1 MLKRTFLL
9 LCALFVSLS
18 ALWAADP
25 AEEELGRRL
34 AALEGVCETKVLPS
48 GPYAGKY
55 EVMLTQPLDP
65 RRPERGSFRQ
75 RVVVMHV
82 GWDRPTVLVTQG
94 YDANLALREKYRD
107 ELSVYFD
114 ANIVFVEHR
123 YFDRSMPEPCDWRYL
138 TAENSAHDLHR
149 IREVFG
155 ALYPGKWI
163 ATGVSKGGTT
173 TLLYAAYYPGDV
185 DMYVPYVG
193 PLCTA
198 REDPRFIPFLERV
211 ATPDERDAVRTFQR
225 ELFLRKERLLPFFR
239 EQCTGKGLEFR
250 LPVEEIYDYCVL
262 EYAFSFWQW
271 GLKPDRIP
279 AAGASDREVFDHFVS
294 VSGPEYF
301 VAEGPLTSFFVQAA
315 RELGYYPYDLEPFR
329 DCSSLRTT
337 DDYLR
342 RIFLPD
348 ELRHTRFSKG
358 LCRKITR
365 YLKRE
370 DPRMVLVYGGDDP
383 WTAPGAT
390 WAATPDKRNLRVFV
404 EPGGSHL
411 TRIAT
416 LPDSLRNEALATLR
430 GWLAEE

>member
-1 MLKRTFLL
+1 MLKRLSLLLAAFFLL
-9 LCALFVSLS
+9 RVAS
-18 ALWAADP
+18 ATEP
-25 AEEELGRRL
+25 VGEIERRI
-34 AALEGVCETKVLPS
+34 AALEGVCETKALPA
-48 GPYAGKY
+48 GPYEAKF
-55 EVMLTQPLDP
+55 EVMLTQPVDP
-65 RRPERGSFRQ
+65 RRPERGTFRQ

-107 ELSVYFD
+107 ELSAYFD
-114 ANIVFVEHR
+114 ANILFVEHR
-123 YFDRSMPEPCDWRYL
+123 YFDRSTPEPCDWRYL

-149 IREVFG
+149 IRTLFG
-155 ALYPGKWI
+155 ELYGGKWI

-173 TLLYAAYYPGDV
+173 TMLYAAYYPDDV
-185 DMYVPYVG
+185 DIYVPYVG

-198 REDPRFIPFLERV
+198 REDPRFGPFLARV
-211 ATPDERDAVRTFQR
+211 ATPAEREAVRGFQT
-225 ELFLRKERLLPFFR
+225 ELFRRKERLMPEFR
-239 EQCTGKGLEFR
+239 ARCAAKGLEFR

-271 GLKPDRIP
+271 GLEPDRIP
-279 AAGASDREVFDHFVS
+279 SSGAADRELFDHFVS

-301 VAEGPLTSFFVQAA
+301 AAEGPLTPFFVQAA

-329 DCSSLRTT
+329 GYASIEST

-342 RIFLPD
+342 RIFLPE
-348 ELRHTRFSKG
+348 ELRRTRFSKG

-365 YLKRE
+365 YLKRN
-370 DPRMVLVYGGDDP
+370 DPRMMLVYGGDDP
-383 WTAPGAT
+383 WTAPGAA
-390 WAATPDKRNLRVFV
+390 WAATPGKRNLCLYV

-416 LPDSLRNEALATLR
+416 LPDSMRREALATLR
-430 GWLAEE
+430 GWLDAE